1 MPVDKLN
8 GPHFEAAASQEG
20 NISQDEIPGRAERV
34 ARQHRDRKG
43 TTMQNP
49 LRNLAIRT
57 RLILLATASSCVAI
71 AIASA
76 GFSYF
81 DTQTLQDALIA
92 QTASDAELL
101 AFSGANSLLAGD
113 EAAAEELL
121 RSLSRQPDIRVGMM
135 ADPQGE
141 ILATY
146 PPIPETERKSISEAA
161 RRRLLSVSDEFDSY
175 HSARYRFV
183 QDGSLEL
190 IQPVIVS
197 NEIVGR
203 VYLQASREG
212 LHRKIAHY
220 RWIVAAVVFMSLF
233 SAVLFAV
240 LVQRRVSDP
249 LLSLAEMARRISHE
263 DNYTLRMRGH
273 AGGEIEIL
281 FEAFNRMLDQIQQSK
296 YALAQANDELEERV
310 VHRTEQVAKAR
321 DAAEAANQ
329 AKSEFL
335 ANMSHEIRTPLNAV
349 LGFAELLRNNSS
361 DITDEDREEYLD
373 TIHTSGKHL
382 LQLINDILDLSRVEA
397 GYLEVELRECSPRSL
412 IEEVIS
418 LLSIRAKERDLEL
431 NYYWIGRQPE
441 SIQTDEHRLRQL
453 LMNLVGNAVKF
464 TSAGR
469 VDILAEL
476 ERVERSESDN
486 GAGTDEYCLRI
497 AVIDTGIG
505 IDSERLGHIF
515 EPFSQADT
523 SITRRYGGTGLGL
536 AISRRVAAA
545 LGGSLDVRS
554 TKDVGST
561 FTARVAARNIVW
573 QEACAEL
580 SSVEDADSTI
590 GEVSLEKLPRKVL
603 IVDDGET
610 NRKLIRL
617 MLEKRGIETSVA
629 TSGQEGL
636 TATLN
641 GDFELVLMDMQM
653 PELDGIAA
661 TRELR
666 SRGVETPIVA
676 LTANAM
682 RIGRQLCLAAGCN
695 GYVTKPILGRELFT
709 VMSDVYAEAARAK
722 SADSVKTLRL
732 FG

>member
-1 MPVDKLN
+1 
-8 GPHFEAAASQEG
+8 
-20 NISQDEIPGRAERV
+20 
-34 ARQHRDRKG
+34 
-43 TTMQNP
+43 MQNP

-57 RLILLATASSCVAI
+57 RLILLATGSSCVAI

-76 GFSYF
+76 GFSFF

-92 QTASDAELL
+92 QTTSDAELL
-101 AFSGANSLLAGD
+101 AFSGSNAMLSDD
-113 EAAAEELL
+113 EFAAEELL
-121 RSLSRQPDIRVGMM
+121 RSLSRQSDIRVGMM
-135 ADPQGE
+135 VDPQGD
-141 ILATY
+141 ILAAW
-146 PPIPETERKSISEAA
+146 PPIPDDDRQSINQAASRKM
-161 RRRLLSVSDEFDSY
+161 LTLSDDFRSY

-183 QDGSLEL
+183 EDGSLEL

-197 NEIVGR
+197 DEIIGS

-212 LHRKIAHY
+212 LHRKITQY
-220 RWIVAAVVFMSLF
+220 RWVVAAVVFMSLF

-273 AGGEIEIL
+273 AGGEVGIL
-281 FEAFNRMLDQIQQSK
+281 FEAFNRMLDQIQHSK
-296 YALAQANDELEERV
+296 DALARANDELEERV
-310 VHRTEQVAKAR
+310 VRRTEQVAKAR

-349 LGFAELLRNNSS
+349 LGFTELLRHEAG
-361 DITDEDREEYLD
+361 TVTEADREEYLD
-373 TIHTSGKHL
+373 TINTSGQHL

-397 GYLEVELRECSPRSL
+397 GYLDVELRECSPLSL
-412 IEEVIS
+412 LEEVVS
-418 LLSIRAKERDLEL
+418 LLSVRAKERGLEV
-431 NYYWIGRQPE
+431 NYHWIGPRPE
-441 SIQTDEHRLRQL
+441 SIETDEHRLRQL
-453 LMNLVGNAVKF
+453 LMNLVGNAIKF
-464 TSAGR
+464 TSTGR

-476 ERVERSESDN
+476 ECVETSEAGNASADDEFFLRV
-486 GAGTDEYCLRI
+486 

-505 IDSERLGHIF
+505 IDSNRVGHIF

-536 AISRRVAAA
+536 AISQRVAEA
-545 LGGSLDVRS
+545 LGGRLEVRS

-561 FTARVAARNIVW
+561 FTARVAAHNIVW
-573 QEACAEL
+573 QDESEEL
-580 SSVEDADSTI
+580 SRASKRDQVDVEMRFD
-590 GEVSLEKLPRKVL
+590 GLPSKVL

-610 NRKLIRL
+610 NRKLVRL
-617 MLEKRGIETSVA
+617 MLEKHGIETA
-629 TSGQEGL
+629 TAADGREGVDAIL
-636 TATLN
+636 EN
-641 GDFELVLMDMQM
+641 NFDLVLMDMQM
-653 PELDGIAA
+653 PVLDGIAA

-666 SRGVETPIVA
+666 ERGVETPILA

-682 RIGRQLCLAAGCN
+682 RVDRQQCLDAGCDGYLTKPFQTRQLLETMQDVFETARPA
-695 GYVTKPILGRELFT
+695 
-709 VMSDVYAEAARAK
+709 SDPDSAK
-722 SADSVKTLRL
+722 HLKL

>member
-1 MPVDKLN
+1 M
-8 GPHFEAAASQEG
+8 
-20 NISQDEIPGRAERV
+20 
-34 ARQHRDRKG
+34 
-43 TTMQNP
+43 TMQNP

-57 RLILLATASSCVAI
+57 RLILLATGSSCVAI

-113 EAAAEELL
+113 EDAAEELL

-135 ADPQGE
+135 ADPQGK

-146 PPIPETERKSISEAA
+146 PPIPESDRQSISEAA
-161 RRRLLSVSDEFDSY
+161 RRRMLSVSDEFSSY

-183 QDGSLEL
+183 KDGSLEL

-197 NEIVGR
+197 NEVVGTL
-203 VYLQASREG
+203 YLQASREG

-240 LVQRRVSDP
+240 LVERRVSDP

-263 DNYTLRMRGH
+263 GNYTLRMRGH

-281 FEAFNRMLDQIQQSK
+281 FEAFNRMLDQIQHSK
-296 YALAQANDELEERV
+296 DALAQANDELEERV
-310 VHRTEQVAKAR
+310 VRRTDQLAKAR

-349 LGFAELLRNNSS
+349 LGFTELLRNDSRE
-361 DITDEDREEYLD
+361 ITDEDRDEYLD

-397 GYLEVELRECSPRSL
+397 GFLEVELRECSPQSL
-412 IEEVIS
+412 IAEVVS

-431 NYYWIGRQPE
+431 NYHWIGRQPE
-441 SIQTDEHRLRQL
+441 SIQTDEYRLRQL

-476 ERVERSESDN
+476 ECVERSDSDD
-486 GAGTDEYCLRI
+486 GASEDEYCLRI
-497 AVIDTGIG
+497 AVLDTGIG
-505 IDSERLGHIF
+505 IDPERLEHIF

-573 QEACAEL
+573 QDECEKL
-580 SSVEDADSTI
+580 SSVEDVEQIASET
-590 GEVSLEKLPRKVL
+590 SSEKLPRKVL

-629 TSGQEGL
+629 VNGQEGL
-636 TATLN
+636 TAALN

-653 PELDGIAA
+653 PVLDGIAV

-666 SRGVETPIVA
+666 SRGVETPIIA

-682 RIGRQLCLAAGCN
+682 RVSCQQCLAAGCN
-695 GYVTKPILGRELFT
+695 GYVTKPILGRELFA
-709 VMSDVYAEAARAK
+709 VMSDVCAEASRTK
-722 SADSVKTLRL
+722 SDDSVKTLRL

>member
-1 MPVDKLN
+1 
-8 GPHFEAAASQEG
+8 
-20 NISQDEIPGRAERV
+20 
-34 ARQHRDRKG
+34 
-43 TTMQNP
+43 MQNP

-57 RLILLATASSCVAI
+57 RLILLATGSSCVAI

-76 GFSYF
+76 GFSFF

-92 QTASDAELL
+92 QTTSDAELL
-101 AFSGANSLLAGD
+101 AFSGSNAMLADD
-113 EAAAEELL
+113 ESAAEELL

-135 ADPQGE
+135 VDPQGD
-141 ILATY
+141 ILAAW
-146 PPIPETERKSISEAA
+146 PPIPDEDRQSINEAA
-161 RRRLLSVSDEFDSY
+161 SRKMLTLSNDFSTY

-183 QDGSLEL
+183 EDGSLEL

-197 NEIVGR
+197 DEIIGS

-212 LHRKIAHY
+212 LHRKIAQY
-220 RWIVAAVVFMSLF
+220 RWVVAAVVFMSLF

-263 DNYTLRMRGH
+263 DNYTLRMKGH
-273 AGGEIEIL
+273 AGGEVGIL
-281 FEAFNRMLDQIQQSK
+281 FEAFNRMLDQIQHSK
-296 YALAQANDELEERV
+296 DALARANDELEERV
-310 VHRTEQVAKAR
+310 VRRTEQVAKAR

-349 LGFAELLRNNSS
+349 LGFTELLRHEAGS
-361 DITDEDREEYLD
+361 ITEEDREEYLD
-373 TIHTSGKHL
+373 TINTSGQHL

-397 GYLEVELRECSPRSL
+397 GYLDVELRECSPLSL
-412 IEEVIS
+412 IEQVVA
-418 LLSIRAKERDLEL
+418 LLSVRAKERGLEV
-431 NYYWIGRQPE
+431 NYHWIGPRPE
-441 SIQTDEHRLRQL
+441 SIETDEYRLRQL
-453 LMNLVGNAVKF
+453 LMNLVGNAIKF
-464 TSAGR
+464 TSTGR

-476 ERVERSESDN
+476 ERVESSD
-486 GAGTDEYCLRI
+486 AGNASGTGNASTDDEFFLRV

-505 IDSERLGHIF
+505 IDVERVGHIF

-536 AISRRVAAA
+536 AISQRVAAA
-545 LGGSLDVRS
+545 LGGRLEVRS

-573 QEACAEL
+573 QDDFEG
-580 SSVEDADSTI
+580 DS
-590 GEVSLEKLPRKVL
+590 EFPEQDQLEIEMRFEGLPSKVL

-610 NRKLIRL
+610 NRKLVRL
-617 MLEKRGIETSVA
+617 MLEKHGIKTA
-629 TSGQEGL
+629 AAADGREGVDAFL
-636 TATLN
+636 Q
-641 GDFELVLMDMQM
+641 GDFDLVLMDMQM
-653 PELDGIAA
+653 PVLDGIAA

-666 SRGVETPIVA
+666 ERGVETPIVA

-682 RIGRQLCLAAGCN
+682 RVDRQQCLDAGCDGYLTKPFQTRQLLETMQDVFGTARPAGDQD
-695 GYVTKPILGRELFT
+695 
-709 VMSDVYAEAARAK
+709 SAK
-722 SADSVKTLRL
+722 HLKL

>member
-1 MPVDKLN
+1 
-8 GPHFEAAASQEG
+8 
-20 NISQDEIPGRAERV
+20 
-34 ARQHRDRKG
+34 
-43 TTMQNP
+43 MQNP

-57 RLILLATASSCVAI
+57 RLILLATGSSCVAI

-92 QTASDAELL
+92 QTTSDAELL
-101 AFSGANSLLAGD
+101 AFSGSNAMLADD
-113 EAAAEELL
+113 ESAAEELL

-135 ADPQGE
+135 IDPQGE
-141 ILATY
+141 ILAAY
-146 PPIPETERKSISEAA
+146 PPIPDGDRQSINEAA
-161 RRRLLSVSDEFDSY
+161 GRRMLSLSDDFGSY

-183 QDGSLEL
+183 EDGSLEL
-190 IQPVIVS
+190 VQPVIVS
-197 NEIVGR
+197 DEIIGT

-273 AGGEIEIL
+273 TGGEVGIL
-281 FEAFNRMLDQIQQSK
+281 FEAFNRMLDQIQHSK
-296 YALAQANDELEERV
+296 DALAQANDELEERV
-310 VHRTEQVAKAR
+310 VRRTEQLAKAR

-349 LGFAELLRNNSS
+349 LGFTELLRHESS
-361 DITDEDREEYLD
+361 DVTESDREEYLD
-373 TIHTSGKHL
+373 TINTSGQHL

-397 GYLEVELRECSPRSL
+397 GYLDVELRECSPQ
-412 IEEVIS
+412 S
-418 LLSIRAKERDLEL
+418 LLAEVVALLSVRAKKRGLEV
-431 NYYWIGRQPE
+431 NYHWIGPRPE
-441 SIQTDEHRLRQL
+441 SIETDEYRLRQL

-464 TSAGR
+464 TSTGR

-476 ERVERSESDN
+476 ERVETSEADDAATDN
-486 GAGTDEYCLRI
+486 AAADDEFFLRV

-505 IDSERLGHIF
+505 IDPERVGHIF

-545 LGGSLDVRS
+545 LGGRLEVRS

-561 FTARVAARNIVW
+561 FTARVAAHNVVW
-573 QEACAEL
+573 PDDSEEPSGGIEQDE
-580 SSVEDADSTI
+580 VEVEMKFD
-590 GEVSLEKLPRKVL
+590 GLPSKVL

-610 NRKLIRL
+610 NRKLVRL
-617 MLEKRGIETSVA
+617 MLEKHGVVTASAADGR
-629 TSGQEGL
+629 EGVDAIL
-636 TATLN
+636 K
-641 GDFELVLMDMQM
+641 GDFDLVLMDMQM
-653 PELDGIAA
+653 PILDGIAA
-661 TRELR
+661 TRDLR
-666 SRGVETPIVA
+666 DRGVDIPIVA

-682 RIGRQLCLAAGCN
+682 RVDRQQCLDAGCDGYLTKPFQTRQLLE
-695 GYVTKPILGRELFT
+695 TMR
-709 VMSDVYAEAARAK
+709 DVFGAARPVAAEDSAK
-722 SADSVKTLRL
+722 HLKL

>member
-1 MPVDKLN
+1 M
-8 GPHFEAAASQEG
+8 
-20 NISQDEIPGRAERV
+20 
-34 ARQHRDRKG
+34 
-43 TTMQNP
+43 TMQNP

-57 RLILLATASSCVAI
+57 RLILLATGSSCVAI

-92 QTASDAELL
+92 QTTSDAELL
-101 AFSGANSLLAGD
+101 AFSGANALLAGD
-113 EAAAEELL
+113 ETAAEELL

-146 PPIPETERKSISEAA
+146 PPIPEDDRQSINEAA
-161 RRRLLSVSDEFDSY
+161 RRRMSSLADDYGSY

-183 QDGSLEL
+183 NDGSLEL
-190 IQPVIVS
+190 IQPVVVS
-197 NEIVGR
+197 NEVVGT
-203 VYLQASREG
+203 VYLQASRES

-273 AGGEIEIL
+273 AGGEVEIL
-281 FEAFNRMLDQIQQSK
+281 FEAFNRMLDQIQHSK
-296 YALAQANDELEERV
+296 DALAQANDELEERV
-310 VHRTEQVAKAR
+310 VRRTEQLAKAR

-349 LGFAELLRNNSS
+349 LGFTELLRQESR
-361 DITDEDREEYLD
+361 DITDEDHEEYLN
-373 TIHTSGKHL
+373 TIHASGKHL

-397 GYLEVELRECSPRSL
+397 GYLEVELRECSPQSL
-412 IEEVIS
+412 IAEVVS

-431 NYYWIGRQPE
+431 NYHWIGRQPE
-441 SIQTDEHRLRQL
+441 SIQTDEYRLRQL

-476 ERVERSESDN
+476 ERVERSDASNES
-486 GAGTDEYCLRI
+486 GYDEFCLRV

-554 TKDVGST
+554 RKDVGST

-573 QEACAEL
+573 QDESEEL
-580 SSVEDADSTI
+580 SCVADDDQTASEIT
-590 GEVSLEKLPRKVL
+590 SEKLPRTVL

-610 NRKLIRL
+610 NRKLVRL

-629 TSGQEGL
+629 VDGQEGFDAIL
-636 TATLN
+636 T
-641 GDFELVLMDMQM
+641 GDFDLVLMDMQM
-653 PELDGIAA
+653 PVLDGIAA

-666 SRGVETPIVA
+666 GRGVETPIVA

-682 RIGRQLCLAAGCN
+682 RVDRQQCLAAGCN

-709 VMSDVYAEAARAK
+709 VMSDVYEEASRT
-722 SADSVKTLRL
+722 SSEDSVKTLKL

>member
-1 MPVDKLN
+1 
-8 GPHFEAAASQEG
+8 
-20 NISQDEIPGRAERV
+20 
-34 ARQHRDRKG
+34 
-43 TTMQNP
+43 MQNP

-57 RLILLATASSCVAI
+57 RLILLATGSSCVAI

-101 AFSGANSLLAGD
+101 AFSWANSLLAGD
-113 EAAAEELL
+113 EDAAEELL

-146 PPIPETERKSISEAA
+146 PPIPESDRQSISEAA
-161 RRRLLSVSDEFDSY
+161 RRRMLSVSDEFGSY
-175 HSARYRFV
+175 HSARYRFAK
-183 QDGSLEL
+183 DGSLEL

-197 NEIVGR
+197 SEVVGT

-281 FEAFNRMLDQIQQSK
+281 FEAFNRMLDQIQHSK
-296 YALAQANDELEERV
+296 DALAQANDELEERV
-310 VHRTEQVAKAR
+310 VRRTEQLAKAR

-349 LGFAELLRNNSS
+349 LGFTELLRNDSR
-361 DITDEDREEYLD
+361 DITDEDRDEYLD

-397 GYLEVELRECSPRSL
+397 GYLEVELRECSPQSL
-412 IEEVIS
+412 IAEVIS

-431 NYYWIGRQPE
+431 NYHWIGRQPE

-476 ERVERSESDN
+476 ERVERSDANNKTDE
-486 GAGTDEYCLRI
+486 DEYCLRI
-497 AVIDTGIG
+497 AVLYTGIG
-505 IDSERLGHIF
+505 IDSERLEHIF

-545 LGGSLDVRS
+545 LGGSLEVRS

-573 QEACAEL
+573 QDECEEL
-580 SSVEDADSTI
+580 SSVEDVEQITSEQITREAS
-590 GEVSLEKLPRKVL
+590 SEKLPRKVL

-629 TSGQEGL
+629 VNGQEGL

-653 PELDGIAA
+653 PVLDGIAV

-666 SRGVETPIVA
+666 NRGVETPIIA

-682 RIGRQLCLAAGCN
+682 RVGRQQCLAAGCN
-695 GYVTKPILGRELFT
+695 GYVTKPILGRELFA
-709 VMSDVYAEAARAK
+709 VMSDVCKEASRTK

>member
-1 MPVDKLN
+1 M
-8 GPHFEAAASQEG
+8 
-20 NISQDEIPGRAERV
+20 
-34 ARQHRDRKG
+34 
-43 TTMQNP
+43 TMQNP

-57 RLILLATASSCVAI
+57 RLILLATGSSCVAI

-113 EAAAEELL
+113 EDAAEELL

-135 ADPQGE
+135 ADPQGK

-146 PPIPETERKSISEAA
+146 PPIPESDRQSISEAA
-161 RRRLLSVSDEFDSY
+161 RRRMLSMSDEFSSY

-183 QDGSLEL
+183 KDGSLEL

-197 NEIVGR
+197 NEVVGTL
-203 VYLQASREG
+203 YLQASREG

-240 LVQRRVSDP
+240 LVERRVSDP

-263 DNYTLRMRGH
+263 GNYTLRMRGH

-281 FEAFNRMLDQIQQSK
+281 FEAFNRMLDQIQHSK
-296 YALAQANDELEERV
+296 DALAQANDELEERV
-310 VHRTEQVAKAR
+310 VRRTDQLAKAR

-349 LGFAELLRNNSS
+349 LGFTELLRNDSRE
-361 DITDEDREEYLD
+361 ITDEDRDEYLD

-397 GYLEVELRECSPRSL
+397 GFLEVELRECSPQSL
-412 IEEVIS
+412 IAEVVS

-431 NYYWIGRQPE
+431 NYHWIGRQPE
-441 SIQTDEHRLRQL
+441 SIQTDEYRLRQL

-476 ERVERSESDN
+476 ERVERSDSDD
-486 GAGTDEYCLRI
+486 GASEDEYCLRI
-497 AVIDTGIG
+497 AVLDTGIG
-505 IDSERLGHIF
+505 IDPERLEHIF

-573 QEACAEL
+573 QDECEKL
-580 SSVEDADSTI
+580 SSVEDVEQIASET
-590 GEVSLEKLPRKVL
+590 SSEKLPRKVL

-617 MLEKRGIETSVA
+617 MLEKRGIETSLAVN
-629 TSGQEGL
+629 GQEGL
-636 TATLN
+636 TAALN

-653 PELDGIAA
+653 PVLDGIAV

-666 SRGVETPIVA
+666 SRGVETPIIA

-682 RIGRQLCLAAGCN
+682 RVSCQQCLAAGCN
-695 GYVTKPILGRELFT
+695 GYVTKPILGRELFA
-709 VMSDVYAEAARAK
+709 VMSDVCAEASRTK
-722 SADSVKTLRL
+722 SDDSVKTLRL

>member
-1 MPVDKLN
+1 
-8 GPHFEAAASQEG
+8 
-20 NISQDEIPGRAERV
+20 
-34 ARQHRDRKG
+34 
-43 TTMQNP
+43 MQNP

-57 RLILLATASSCVAI
+57 RLILLATGSSCVAI

-92 QTASDAELL
+92 QTTSDAELL
-101 AFSGANSLLAGD
+101 AFSGSNAMLADD
-113 EAAAEELL
+113 EASAEELL

-135 ADPQGE
+135 VDPQGE
-141 ILATY
+141 ILAAY
-146 PPIPETERKSISEAA
+146 PPIPDGDRQSINEAA
-161 RRRLLSVSDEFDSY
+161 GRRMLSLSDDFGSY

-183 QDGSLEL
+183 EDGSLEL

-197 NEIVGR
+197 DEIIGT

-212 LHRKIAHY
+212 LHRKIAQY
-220 RWIVAAVVFMSLF
+220 RWVVAAVVFMSLF

-273 AGGEIEIL
+273 TGGEVGIL
-281 FEAFNRMLDQIQQSK
+281 FEAFNRMLDQIQHSK
-296 YALAQANDELEERV
+296 DALAQANDELEERV
-310 VHRTEQVAKAR
+310 VRRTEQLAKAR

-349 LGFAELLRNNSS
+349 LGFTELLRHESS
-361 DITDEDREEYLD
+361 DVTESDREEYLD
-373 TIHTSGKHL
+373 TINSSGQHL

-397 GYLEVELRECSPRSL
+397 GYLDVELRECSPQ
-412 IEEVIS
+412 S
-418 LLSIRAKERDLEL
+418 LLAEVVALLGARAKERGLEV
-431 NYYWIGRQPE
+431 NYHWIGPRPE
-441 SIQTDEHRLRQL
+441 SIETDEYRLRQL

-464 TSAGR
+464 TSTGR

-476 ERVERSESDN
+476 ERVETS
-486 GAGTDEYCLRI
+486 GADDAATDDAATAGEFFLRV

-505 IDSERLGHIF
+505 IDPERVGHIF

-545 LGGSLDVRS
+545 LGGRLEVRS

-561 FTARVAARNIVW
+561 FTARVAARNVVW
-573 QEACAEL
+573 PDESEESSEAIEQDQ
-580 SSVEDADSTI
+580 VEVEMRFD
-590 GEVSLEKLPRKVL
+590 GLPRKVL

-610 NRKLIRL
+610 NRKLVRL
-617 MLEKRGIETSVA
+617 TLEKHGVETA
-629 TSGQEGL
+629 AAADGREGVDAIL
-636 TATLN
+636 K
-641 GDFELVLMDMQM
+641 GDFDLVLMDMQM
-653 PELDGIAA
+653 PILDGIAA
-661 TRELR
+661 TRDLR
-666 SRGVETPIVA
+666 DRGVDIPIVA

-682 RIGRQLCLAAGCN
+682 RVDRQHCLDAGCDGYLTKPFQTRQLLE
-695 GYVTKPILGRELFT
+695 TMR
-709 VMSDVYAEAARAK
+709 DVFGAARSAVEEDSAK
-722 SADSVKTLRL
+722 HLKL